1 MIYSL
6 IEAGKLLGLSPETL
20 RVYARKGKIK
30 AKKLGRDWFIEKS
43 AIEKFRNRK
52 DMRFKENN

>member
-20 RVYARKGKIK
+20 RVYARTGKIK
-30 AKKLGRDWFIEKS
+30 AKKLGRDWFIEKA